1 MPIEIRELQI
11 TVTEGA
17 ATTSSSEVSAGPAAG
32 NTDQIVA
39 ICVEQVID
47 ILRQK
52 NER

>member
-11 TVTEGA
+11 TVIEGA
-17 ATTSSSEVSAGPAAG
+17 ATPSSSVSAGPATG
-32 NTDQIVA
+32 NTDHIVA
-39 ICVEQVID
+39 ICVEQVMD